1 MAQLRN
7 CVLFRSR
14 SGATLE
20 VRNGVLHSENAEEVK
35 RALNEDARSNSWID
49 RQMAQ
54 SYLKLISRAGL

>member
-20 VRNGVLHSENAEEVK
+20 VRNGVLHSENVDEVK
-35 RALNEDARSNSWID
+35 KALNEDVKSGSWID
-49 RQMAQ
+49 RQMGI
-54 SYLKLISRAGL
+54 SYLKLIHRAGL